1 MSPPISIE
9 LGKLYIQQYYTQQKK
24 KQDTRWLNHS
34 LPSEYIEESSK
45 GRLLS
50 HTLAIKKREKQ
61 TSLE

>member
-1 MSPPISIE
+1 MSPPISTE

-24 KQDTRWLNHS
+24 QDTWWLSHS